1 MDCSDFVL
9 AFQYSEILYKRKKN
23 VYVFLVGF
31 PTVLFQRRSLYEWF
45 TDTSHHRVE
54 YIEAFGQLE
63 LI

>member
-31 PTVLFQRRSLYEWF
+31 PARSF
-45 TDTSHHRVE
+45 PK
-54 YIEAFGQLE
+54 AF
-63 LI
+63 II